1 MLVLQGNIRLLEEK
15 LLAQNAIISKN
26 SVEIKELRREM
37 ALMKSEFERM
47 INEVG
52 ANVNELGA
60 FE

>member
-26 SVEIKELRREM
+26 SVEIKELRREI